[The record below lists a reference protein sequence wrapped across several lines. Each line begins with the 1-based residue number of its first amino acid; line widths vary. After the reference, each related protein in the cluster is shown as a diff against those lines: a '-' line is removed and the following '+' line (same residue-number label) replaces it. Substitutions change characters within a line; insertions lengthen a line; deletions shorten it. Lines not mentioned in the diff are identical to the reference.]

1 MSVADLETNRKARRV
16 LVRHWI
22 DLGRLAIRAAAGS
35 ISVRGELVRIAGMQE
50 NITSAVV
57 ETIFSEM
64 KRTTKVK
71 RMQINLTNWAN
82 LNGKWVPA
90 SADNAGN
97 VISPSFSATSVQK
110 TTIVDVDN

>member
-22 DLGRLAIRAAAGS
+22 DLGRLAVRAAAGS

-50 NITSAVV
+50 GITSAVV

-64 KRTTKVK
+64 KRTTNVK
-71 RMQINLTNWAN
+71 RMQINLTNWTS
-82 LNGKWVPA
+82 LSGKWVPVG
-90 SADNAGN
+90 AGN
-97 VISPSFSATSVQK
+97 TGNVLSPSFSATSVQK
-110 TTIVDVDN
+110 TTIVDVDD